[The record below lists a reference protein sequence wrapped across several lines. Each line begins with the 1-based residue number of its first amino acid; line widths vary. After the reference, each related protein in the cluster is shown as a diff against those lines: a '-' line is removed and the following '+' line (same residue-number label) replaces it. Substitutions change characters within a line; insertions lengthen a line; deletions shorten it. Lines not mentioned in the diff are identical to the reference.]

1 MNRFFVA
8 RPVFAWVIALFT
20 VLFGAIALALLPV
33 EQYPDVAPPSLSIT
47 AAFSGADARTL
58 ERTVT
63 SIIEDEMN
71 GIENF
76 LYMSST
82 SRSNGTMQIT
92 VVLKPGTNL
101 DIARTQVQ
109 DRLSRVEP
117 RLPLEVRQVGV
128 RVTKASSGFLMLL
141 ALQATDGTTSAVA
154 MGNFAS
160 NNIVNELRR
169 IDGVGDVQLFGS
181 SYAMRIW
188 LDPRKLT
195 GFGLSA
201 SEVLQAIQEQNSQ
214 TAGGGLGDQPIA
226 PGSEF
231 TAQIV
236 TQSRFSTPEQFRE
249 IIVRANPDGST
260 VRVGDVA
267 RVELGND
274 SYGNRL
280 TVNGKQSAGIA
291 IQLASGANALAVA
304 NAVRKRMTELQSTF
318 PRGVTWT
325 VPFDTTPFITT
336 SVHGVIRTMVE
347 ALLLVTVVV
356 FLFLQDWRATLVPTI
371 VVPIALIGTCAGLYL
386 FGLSINILSL
396 FGMVVAIGILNDDA
410 IVVVENVAR
419 IMREEGLSAPRATV
433 KAIGQI
439 SGAAIA
445 STLVLVAVFI
455 PMAFFPGST
464 GGIYRQFSVTL
475 AVSITLSTLL
485 ALTLGAAMCAAL
497 LRSENAADARPKNA
511 AARWL
516 QRVFDGF
523 NRGLDSGTVR
533 YIRGVDSMLG
543 SPLRW
548 LLVFVAACAITA
560 FFFMR
565 LPTGFLPTED
575 QGHIFVTYT
584 GAPGSTE
591 QRTQHAIDQVEAF
604 LRQQPQVRNIA
615 SVTGFS
621 FFGQGQSAALSFV
634 DLKPW
639 DERTGAANSAS
650 ALVRRAN
657 AAFQQIPEAIIFALD
672 PPPIPSL
679 GNATGF
685 TMKIQDRS
693 GVGGDA
699 LQQAARRMMI
709 EASQSPL
716 LAGVRAEGMPEAPQL
731 YVEIDRVKARALGL
745 QIGQVNQAL
754 ALTFGSNYV
763 NDFVFEG
770 NVLRVL
776 LQADAEHRMRADDVT
791 SLRLRNNQGE
801 MVPFSAFTRVRWISG
816 PQQLERYNG
825 FPSATL
831 SGQAAPGRS
840 SGAAIAEMERI
851 ASHVLTGNL
860 TYEWTGTAFEEK
872 QASGQIGMLLGLSL
886 VVVFLLLAALYESWA
901 IPVAVLL
908 IIPFGV
914 IGAVLLTML
923 RGLSAD
929 VYFNIGLVTI
939 IGLAAK
945 NAILIVEFAI
955 KEQSEGKDALTAAK
969 NGAQQRL
976 RPILMTSVTFVLG
989 MLPLVIATGA
999 GAASRRAVG
1008 TGVMGSMLTA
1018 TLFGIFFTPLF
1029 YVSARRWLSR
1039 KKRSIDLDDDLPPLA
1054 SGSGSGSGSG
1064 ESGGG
1069 RRDA

>member
-20 VLFGAIALALLPV
+20 VLFGGIALALLPV

-63 SIIEDEMN
+63 SIVEDEMN

-109 DRLSRVEP
+109 DRLARVEP

-128 RVTKASSGFLMLL
+128 RVTKASSGFLMLI
-141 ALQATDGTTSAVA
+141 ALQAVDGATSAVA

-188 LDPRKLT
+188 LDPSKLA

-280 TVNGKQSAGIA
+280 TVNGKASAGIA

-304 NAVRKRMTELQSTF
+304 NAVRQRMTELQSTF
-318 PRGVTWT
+318 PRGVSWA

-336 SVHGVIRTMVE
+336 SVHGVIRTMIE

-475 AVSITLSTLL
+475 AVSIMLSTLL

-497 LRSENAADARPKNA
+497 LRSEAQAASAKPKNA
-511 AARWL
+511 ASRL
-516 QRVFDGF
+516 MHRVFDGF
-523 NRGLDSGTVR
+523 NRGLEAGTVR
-533 YIRGVDSMLG
+533 YIGGVDSMLR
-543 SPLRW
+543 SPMRW
-548 LLVFVAACAITA
+548 LLVFVAACAITV

-639 DERTGAANSAS
+639 DERSGEANSAS

-657 AAFQQIPEAIIFALD
+657 AAFMQIPEALIFSLD

-699 LQQAARRMMI
+699 LQQAARRIMI
-709 EASQSPL
+709 EAAQSPI

-754 ALTFGSNYV
+754 ALTFGANYV

-776 LQADAEHRMRADDVT
+776 LQADAEHRTRADDVT
-791 SLRLRNNQGE
+791 SLRLRNDRGE

-825 FPSATL
+825 FPSSTL

-851 ASHVLTGNL
+851 ASHVLSGNL

-872 QASGQIGMLLGLSL
+872 QAAGQIGMLLGLSL
-886 VVVFLLLAALYESWA
+886 IVVFLLLAALYESWA

-955 KEQSEGKDALTAAK
+955 KEESEGKDAWAAAK

-989 MLPLVIATGA
+989 MLPLVLATGA

-1029 YVSARRWLSR
+1029 YVAARRWLSR

-1054 SGSGSGSGSG
+1054 PEAGDAK
-1064 ESGGG
+1064 GGG
-1069 RRDA
+1069 RHDA

>member
-8 RPVFAWVIALFT
+8 RPVFAWVIALFI

-47 AAFSGADARTL
+47 AVYSGADASTL

-63 SIIEDEMN
+63 SIVEDEMN
-71 GIENF
+71 GIDNF
-76 LYMSST
+76 LYMSSV

-92 VVLKPGTNL
+92 VVLKPGTDL
-101 DIARTQVQ
+101 DVARSQVQ

-141 ALQATDGTTSAVA
+141 ALQATDSGTSATA

-188 LDPRKLT
+188 IDPRKLA

-236 TQSRFSTPEQFRE
+236 TQSRFTTPEQFRE

-280 TVNGKQSAGIA
+280 TVNGKASAGIA
-291 IQLASGANALAVA
+291 VQLASGANALAVA
-304 NAVRKRMTELQSTF
+304 NAVRQRMHELQSIF

-336 SVHGVIRTMVE
+336 SVQGVIRTMIE

-356 FLFLQDWRATLVPTI
+356 FLFLQDWRATVIPTI

-419 IMREEGLSAPRATV
+419 IMREEGLGAPRATV

-475 AVSITLSTLL
+475 AVSILLSTVL
-485 ALTLGAAMCAAL
+485 ALTLGAALCAAM
-497 LRSENAADARPKNA
+497 LRSEAAAKERPKNPA
-511 AARWL
+511 SRL
-516 QRVFDGF
+516 LHGVFGGF
-523 NRGLDSGTVR
+523 NRGLDAGTTR
-533 YIRGVDSMLG
+533 YIGGVDSMLR

-560 FFFMR
+560 FFFTR

-575 QGHIFVTYT
+575 QGYIFVTYT
-584 GAPGSTE
+584 GPPGSTD
-591 QRTQHAIDQVEAF
+591 QRTQRAIDQVEAF
-604 LRQQPQVRNIA
+604 LRTQPQVRNVA

-639 DERTGAANSAS
+639 DERSGEENSAS

-657 AAFQQIPEAIIFALD
+657 AAFRQIPEAIIFALD

-679 GNATGF
+679 GTATGF

-693 GVGGDA
+693 GVGGEA

-776 LQADAEHRMRADDVT
+776 LQADAEQRMRAEDV
-791 SLRLRNNQGE
+791 SALRLRNNRGE
-801 MVPFSAFTRVRWISG
+801 MVPFSAFSHVRWISG

-851 ASHVLTGNL
+851 ASHVLTGSMS
-860 TYEWTGTAFEEK
+860 YEWTGTALEEK

-955 KEQSEGKDALTAAK
+955 KEEAEGKDALAAAK

-989 MLPLVIATGA
+989 MLPLVLATGA

-1018 TLFGIFFTPLF
+1018 TMFGIFFTPLF
-1029 YVSARRWLSR
+1029 YVAARRWLSR
-1039 KKRSIDLDDDLPPLA
+1039 KKRSIDLDDDDRPTATP
-1054 SGSGSGSGSG
+1054 G
-1064 ESGGG
+1064 ELGGG
-1069 RRDA
+1069 QRDA

>member
-1 MNRFFVA
+1 MNRFFVV
-8 RPVFAWVIALFT
+8 RPVFAWVIALFI

-47 AAFSGADARTL
+47 AVYSGADASTL
-58 ERTVT
+58 ERSVT
-63 SIIEDEMN
+63 SIVEDEMN

-76 LYMSST
+76 LYMSSV

-128 RVTKASSGFLMLL
+128 RVTKASAGFLMLL
-141 ALQATDGTTSAVA
+141 ALQATDGTTSATA

-188 LDPRKLT
+188 LDPRKLV

-280 TVNGKQSAGIA
+280 SVNGKASAGIA
-291 IQLASGANALAVA
+291 IQLASGANALAAA
-304 NAVRKRMTELQSTF
+304 NAVRKRMTELQPTF

-356 FLFLQDWRATLVPTI
+356 FLFLQDWRATVIPTI

-419 IMREEGLSAPRATV
+419 IMREEALSAPRATV

-475 AVSITLSTLL
+475 AVSILLSTVL
-485 ALTLGAAMCAAL
+485 ALTLGAALCAAM
-497 LRSENAADARPKNA
+497 LRSEAAGNERPKNPA
-511 AARWL
+511 SRL
-516 QRVFDGF
+516 LHRVFGGF
-523 NRGLDSGTVR
+523 NRGLDRGTTR
-533 YIRGVDSMLG
+533 YIGGVDAMLR

-548 LLVFVAACAITA
+548 LLVFAAACVITA
-560 FFFMR
+560 FFFTR

-575 QGHIFVTYT
+575 QGYIFVTYT
-584 GAPGSTE
+584 GPPGSTD
-591 QRTQHAIDQVEAF
+591 QRTQRAIDQVEAF
-604 LRQQPQVRNIA
+604 LRTQPQVRNVA

-621 FFGQGQSAALSFV
+621 FFGQGQSAALSFI

-639 DERTGAANSAS
+639 DERPGEANSAS

-657 AAFQQIPEAIIFALD
+657 AAFRQIPEAIIFALD

-679 GNATGF
+679 GTATGF

-693 GVGGDA
+693 GVGGEA

-754 ALTFGSNYV
+754 ALTFGANYV

-776 LQADAEHRMRADDVT
+776 LQADAEQRMRAEDVS
-791 SLRLRNNQGE
+791 SLRLRNNRGE
-801 MVPFSAFTRVRWISG
+801 MVPFSAFSQVRWISG

-860 TYEWTGTAFEEK
+860 SYEWTGTAFEEK

-955 KEQSEGKDALTAAK
+955 KEESEGKDALAAAK
-969 NGAQQRL
+969 DGAQQRL

-989 MLPLVIATGA
+989 MLPLVLATGA

-1029 YVSARRWLSR
+1029 YVAARRWLSR
-1039 KKRSIDLDDDLPPLA
+1039 KKRSTDLDDGLPTATP
-1054 SGSGSGSGSG
+1054 G
-1064 ESGGG
+1064 ELGGG
-1069 RRDA
+1069 QHDA

>member
-8 RPVFAWVIALFT
+8 RPVFAWVIALFI

-47 AAFSGADARTL
+47 AVYSGADASTL

-63 SIIEDEMN
+63 SIVEDEMN
-71 GIENF
+71 GIDNF
-76 LYMSST
+76 LYMSSV

-92 VVLKPGTNL
+92 VVLKPGTDL
-101 DIARTQVQ
+101 DVARSQVQ

-141 ALQATDGTTSAVA
+141 ALQATDNGTSATA

-188 LDPRKLT
+188 IDPRKLA

-236 TQSRFSTPEQFRE
+236 TQSRFTTPEQFRE

-280 TVNGKQSAGIA
+280 TVNGKASAGIA
-291 IQLASGANALAVA
+291 VQLASGANALAVA
-304 NAVRKRMTELQSTF
+304 NAVRQRMHELQSIF

-336 SVHGVIRTMVE
+336 SVQGVIRTMIE

-356 FLFLQDWRATLVPTI
+356 FLFLQDWRATVIPTI

-386 FGLSINILSL
+386 FGLSINILTL

-419 IMREEGLSAPRATV
+419 IMREEGLGAPRATV

-475 AVSITLSTLL
+475 AVSILLSTVL
-485 ALTLGAAMCAAL
+485 ALTLGAALCAAM
-497 LRSENAADARPKNA
+497 LRSEAAAKERPKNPA
-511 AARWL
+511 SRL
-516 QRVFDGF
+516 LHGVFGGF
-523 NRGLDSGTVR
+523 NRGLDAGTTR
-533 YIRGVDSMLG
+533 YIGGVDSMLR

-560 FFFMR
+560 FFFTR

-575 QGHIFVTYT
+575 QGYIFVTYT
-584 GAPGSTE
+584 GPPGSTD
-591 QRTQHAIDQVEAF
+591 QRTQRAIDQVEAF
-604 LRQQPQVRNIA
+604 LRTQPQVRNVA

-639 DERTGAANSAS
+639 DERSGEENSAS

-657 AAFQQIPEAIIFALD
+657 AAFRQIPEAIIFALD

-679 GNATGF
+679 GTATGF

-693 GVGGDA
+693 GVGGEA

-776 LQADAEHRMRADDVT
+776 LQADAEQRMRAEDV
-791 SLRLRNNQGE
+791 SALRLRNNRGE
-801 MVPFSAFTRVRWISG
+801 MVPFSAFSHVRWISG

-851 ASHVLTGNL
+851 ASHVLTGSL
-860 TYEWTGTAFEEK
+860 SYEWTGTAFEEK

-955 KEQSEGKDALTAAK
+955 KEEAEGKDALAAAK

-989 MLPLVIATGA
+989 MLPLVLATGA

-1018 TLFGIFFTPLF
+1018 TMFGIFFTPLF
-1029 YVSARRWLSR
+1029 YVAARRWLSR
-1039 KKRSIDLDDDLPPLA
+1039 KKRSIDLDDDDLPTATP
-1054 SGSGSGSGSG
+1054 G
-1064 ESGGG
+1064 EMGGG
-1069 RRDA
+1069 QRDA

>member
-1 MNRFFVA
+1 MNRFFVS

-20 VLFGAIALALLPV
+20 VLFGALAVALLPV
-33 EQYPDVAPPSLSIT
+33 EQYPDVAPPSLNIS
-47 AAFSGADARTL
+47 ASFNGADAHTL
-58 ERTVT
+58 DRSVT

-76 LYMSST
+76 LYMSSV
-82 SRSNGTMQIT
+82 SRSNGTASIT

-117 RLPLEVRQVGV
+117 RLPLEVRQLGV
-128 RVTKASSGFLMLL
+128 NVTKASTGFLMLI
-141 ALQATDGTTSAVA
+141 ALQTTDGATNATA

-188 LDPRKLT
+188 LDQRKLA
-195 GFGLSA
+195 GFNLSA
-201 SEVLQAIQEQNSQ
+201 SEVLQAVQEQNSQ
-214 TAGGGLGDQPIA
+214 TAGGGLGDQPNA
-226 PGSEF
+226 EGSEF

-260 VRVGDVA
+260 VRLGDVA
-267 RVELGND
+267 RVELGNENY
-274 SYGNRL
+274 STRL
-280 TVNGKQSAGIA
+280 SVNGKESAGIA

-304 NAVRKRMTELQSTF
+304 NQVRQRMAQLQPTF
-318 PRGVTWT
+318 PRGVVWT
-325 VPFDTTPFITT
+325 VPFDTTPFINT
-336 SVHGVIRTMVE
+336 SVHGVLRTMIE

-356 FLFLQDWRATLVPTI
+356 FLFLQDWRATLIPTL
-371 VVPIALIGTCAGLYL
+371 VVPVALIGTCAGLYL

-433 KAIGQI
+433 KAVGQI
-439 SGAAIA
+439 SGAVIA
-445 STLVLVAVFI
+445 STLVLVAVFV

-475 AVSITLSTLL
+475 AVSILLSTLL
-485 ALTLGAAMCAAL
+485 ALTLGAALCAAL
-497 LRSENAADARPKNA
+497 LRNETAASGKTSRNP

-516 QRVFDGF
+516 HRVFDGF
-523 NRGLDSGTVR
+523 NRGLAAGTDR
-533 YIRGVDSMLG
+533 YIRGVDAMLM

-548 LLVFVAACAITA
+548 LLVFVVACVITG
-560 FFFMR
+560 FLFMR
-565 LPTGFLPTED
+565 LPGGFLPTED
-575 QGHIFVTYT
+575 QGHIFITYT
-584 GAPGSTE
+584 GAPGSTQE
-591 QRTQHAIDQVEAF
+591 RTQQAVSQVEAF

-634 DLKPW
+634 DLTPW
-639 DERTGAANSAS
+639 DERPGEANSAS

-657 AAFQQIPEAIIFALD
+657 GAFRQIPEATIFALD
-672 PPPIPSL
+672 PPAIPSL

-685 TMKIQDRS
+685 SMKIQDRS
-693 GVGGDA
+693 GVGGAA
-699 LQQAARRMMI
+699 LQQAAQRIMI
-709 EASQSPL
+709 EASRSNI
-716 LAGVRAEGMPEAPQL
+716 LAGVRSEGMPEAPQL

-754 ALTFGSNYV
+754 ALAFGANYV

-770 NVLRVL
+770 NVLRVFM
-776 LQADAEHRMRADDVT
+776 QADAAQRMRAEDV
-791 SLRLRNNQGE
+791 SALRLRNNRNE
-801 MVPFSAFTRVRWISG
+801 MVPFSSFTRIRWISG

-825 FPSATL
+825 FPSATV
-831 SGQAAPGRS
+831 SGQAAAGRS

-851 ASHVLTGNL
+851 ASHVLTGNM
-860 TYEWTGTAFEEK
+860 TYEWTGTALEEK
-872 QASGQIGMLLGLSL
+872 QAGGQIGMLLGLSL
-886 VVVFLLLAALYESWA
+886 IVVFLLLAALYESWA
-901 IPVAVLL
+901 IPVSVLL

-914 IGAVLLTML
+914 IGAVALTML

-955 KEQSEGKDALTAAK
+955 KEESEGKDAITAAK

-989 MLPLVIATGA
+989 MMPLVLATGA

-1018 TLFGIFFTPLF
+1018 TLFGVFFTPLF
-1029 YVSARRWLSR
+1029 YVAARRWLSR
-1039 KKRSIDLDDDLPPLA
+1039 KKRRSELDDPAPPA
-1054 SGSGSGSGSG
+1054 ADH
-1064 ESGGG
+1064 EAPGGG
-1069 RRDA
+1069 PRDA

>member
-1 MNRFFVA
+1 VA
-8 RPVFAWVIALFT
+8 N
-20 VLFGAIALALLPV
+20 
-33 EQYPDVAPPSLSIT
+33 Q
-47 AAFSGADARTL
+47 
-58 ERTVT
+58 
-63 SIIEDEMN
+63 
-71 GIENF
+71 
-76 LYMSST
+76 
-82 SRSNGTMQIT
+82 
-92 VVLKPGTNL
+92 
-101 DIARTQVQ
+101 
-109 DRLSRVEP
+109 
-117 RLPLEVRQVGV
+117 VRQ
-128 RVTKASSGFLMLL
+128 RMAQ
-141 ALQATDGTTSAVA
+141 LQ
-154 MGNFAS
+154 
-160 NNIVNELRR
+160 
-169 IDGVGDVQLFGS
+169 
-181 SYAMRIW
+181 
-188 LDPRKLT
+188 P
-195 GFGLSA
+195 
-201 SEVLQAIQEQNSQ
+201 
-214 TAGGGLGDQPIA
+214 
-226 PGSEF
+226 
-231 TAQIV
+231 
-236 TQSRFSTPEQFRE
+236 
-249 IIVRANPDGST
+249 
-260 VRVGDVA
+260 
-267 RVELGND
+267 
-274 SYGNRL
+274 
-280 TVNGKQSAGIA
+280 
-291 IQLASGANALAVA
+291 
-304 NAVRKRMTELQSTF
+304 TF
-318 PRGVTWT
+318 PRGVVWT
-325 VPFDTTPFITT
+325 VPFDTTPFINT
-336 SVHGVIRTMVE
+336 SVHGVLRTMIE

-356 FLFLQDWRATLVPTI
+356 FLFLQDWRATLIPTL
-371 VVPIALIGTCAGLYL
+371 VVPVALIGTCAGLYL

-433 KAIGQI
+433 KAVGQI
-439 SGAAIA
+439 SGAVIA

-475 AVSITLSTLL
+475 AVSILLSTLL
-485 ALTLGAAMCAAL
+485 ALTLGAALCAAL
-497 LRSENAADARPKNA
+497 LRNETAGSGKAPSNP

-516 QRVFDGF
+516 HRVFDGF
-523 NRGLDSGTVR
+523 NRGLAAGTDK
-533 YIRGVDSMLG
+533 YIRGVDAMLM

-548 LLVFVAACAITA
+548 LLVFVVACVITG
-560 FFFMR
+560 FLFMR
-565 LPTGFLPTED
+565 LPGGFLPTED
-575 QGHIFVTYT
+575 QGHIFITYT

-591 QRTQHAIDQVEAF
+591 GRTQQAIHQVEAF

-639 DERTGAANSAS
+639 DERSGEANSAS

-657 AAFQQIPEAIIFALD
+657 AAFRQIPEATIFALD
-672 PPPIPSL
+672 PPAIPSL

-685 TMKIQDRS
+685 SMKIQDRS
-693 GVGGDA
+693 GVGGAA
-699 LQQAARRMMI
+699 LQQAAQRIMI
-709 EASQSPL
+709 EASQSSI
-716 LAGVRAEGMPEAPQL
+716 LAGVRPEGMPEAPQL

-754 ALTFGSNYV
+754 ALSFGANYV

-770 NVLRVL
+770 NVLRVF
-776 LQADAEHRMRADDVT
+776 LQADAAQRMRAEDV
-791 SLRLRNNQGE
+791 SALRLRNNRNE

-825 FPSATL
+825 FPSATV
-831 SGQAAPGRS
+831 SGQAAAGRS

-860 TYEWTGTAFEEK
+860 TYEWTGTALEEK
-872 QASGQIGMLLGLSL
+872 QAGGQIGMLLGLSL
-886 VVVFLLLAALYESWA
+886 IVVFLLLAALYESWA
-901 IPVAVLL
+901 IPVSVLL

-914 IGAVLLTML
+914 IGAVVLTML

-955 KEQSEGKDALTAAK
+955 KEESEGKDAMTAAK

-989 MLPLVIATGA
+989 MMPLVLATGA

-1018 TLFGIFFTPLF
+1018 TLFGVFFTPLF

-1039 KKRSIDLDDDLPPLA
+1039 KKRKSELDDPSTPAPDHEEP
-1054 SGSGSGSGSG
+1054 
-1064 ESGGG
+1064 SGGQH
-1069 RRDA
+1069 DA

>member
-20 VLFGAIALALLPV
+20 VLFGGLAVALLPV
-33 EQYPDVAPPSLSIT
+33 EQYPDVAPPSLNIS
-47 AAFSGADARTL
+47 ASFSGADAQTL
-58 ERTVT
+58 ERSVT

-76 LYMSST
+76 LYMSSI
-82 SRSNGTMQIT
+82 SRSNGTAQIT

-117 RLPLEVRQVGV
+117 RLPLEVRQLGV
-128 RVTKASSGFLMLL
+128 TVTKASTGFLMLL
-141 ALQATDGTTSAVA
+141 ALQTTDGATNAVA

-188 LDPRKLT
+188 LDQRKLA

-201 SEVLQAIQEQNSQ
+201 SEVLSAVQEQNSQ
-214 TAGGGLGDQPIA
+214 TAGGGLGDQPNA
-226 PGSEF
+226 EGSEF

-249 IIVRANPDGST
+249 IIIRANPDGST
-260 VRVGDVA
+260 VRLGDVA
-267 RVELGND
+267 RIELGND

-280 TVNGKQSAGIA
+280 TVNGKEAAGIA

-304 NAVRKRMTELQSTF
+304 NAVRARMTQLQPTF
-318 PRGVTWT
+318 PRGVVWT
-325 VPFDTTPFITT
+325 VPFDTTPFINT
-336 SVHGVIRTMVE
+336 SVQSVIRTMIE

-356 FLFLQDWRATLVPTI
+356 FLFLQDWRATLIPTL
-371 VVPIALIGTCAGLYL
+371 VVPVALIGTCAGLYL

-433 KAIGQI
+433 KAVGQI
-439 SGAAIA
+439 SGAVIA

-475 AVSITLSTLL
+475 AVSIMLSTLL
-485 ALTLGAAMCAAL
+485 ALTLGAALCAAL
-497 LRSENAADARPKNA
+497 LRNETASSPASRNAASRM
-511 AARWL
+511 L
-516 QRVFDGF
+516 HRVFDGF
-523 NRGLDSGTVR
+523 NRGLEAGTER
-533 YIRGVDSMLG
+533 YIRGVDAMLKK
-543 SPLRW
+543 PLRW
-548 LLVFVAACAITA
+548 LLVFVVACVITG
-560 FFFMR
+560 FLFVR
-565 LPTGFLPTED
+565 LPGGFLPTED
-575 QGHIFVTYT
+575 QGHIFITYT

-591 QRTQHAIDQVEAF
+591 ERTRQAVNQVEAF
-604 LRQQPQVRNIA
+604 LRTQPQVRNVA

-634 DLKPW
+634 DLTPW
-639 DERTGAANSAS
+639 GERSGEDNSAS

-657 AAFQQIPEAIIFALD
+657 AAFRQIPEAIIFALD

-679 GNATGF
+679 GTATGF
-685 TMKIQDRS
+685 TMKVQDRS
-693 GVGGDA
+693 GVGGEA
-699 LQQAARRMMI
+699 LQQAAQRIMI
-709 EASQSPL
+709 AASQSSV
-716 LAGVRAEGMPEAPQL
+716 LAGVRPEGMPEAPQL

-745 QIGQVNQAL
+745 QIRQVNQAL
-754 ALTFGSNYV
+754 ALSFGSNYV

-770 NVLRVL
+770 NVLRVF
-776 LQADAEHRMRADDVT
+776 LQADATQRMRAEDV
-791 SLRLRNNQGE
+791 SALRLPNNRGE
-801 MVPFSAFTRVRWISG
+801 MVPFSAFARIRWISG

-831 SGQAAPGRS
+831 SGQAAAGRS

-860 TYEWTGTAFEEK
+860 TYEWTGTALEEK
-872 QASGQIGMLLGLSL
+872 QAGGQIGMLLGLSL

-914 IGAVLLTML
+914 IGAVLLTMM

-955 KEQSEGKDALTAAK
+955 KAESEGSDPITAAK

-989 MLPLVIATGA
+989 MMPLVLATGA

-1018 TLFGIFFTPLF
+1018 TLFGVFFTPLF
-1029 YVSARRWLSR
+1029 YVAARRWLSR
-1039 KKRSIDLDDDLPPLA
+1039 KKRNSGLDDDLSTPEREP
-1054 SGSGSGSGSG
+1054 
-1064 ESGGG
+1064 EQPRGGPS
-1069 RRDA
+1069 DA

>member
-8 RPVFAWVIALFT
+8 RPVFAWVIALFI
-20 VLFGAIALALLPV
+20 VLFGTIALTLLPV

-47 AAFSGADARTL
+47 AAFSGADASTL

-63 SIIEDEMN
+63 SIVEDEMN

-76 LYMSST
+76 LYMSSV

-92 VVLKPGTNL
+92 VVLKPGTDL

-188 LDPRKLT
+188 LDPRKLA

-236 TQSRFSTPEQFRE
+236 TQSRFTTPEQFRE
-249 IIVRANPDGST
+249 IIVHANPDGST

-280 TVNGKQSAGIA
+280 TVNGKASAGIA

-304 NAVRKRMTELQSTF
+304 NAVRQRMAELQPIF
-318 PRGVTWT
+318 PRGVAWT

-336 SVHGVIRTMVE
+336 SVQGVIRTMVE

-356 FLFLQDWRATLVPTI
+356 FLFLQDWRATVIPTI

-419 IMREEGLSAPRATV
+419 IMREEGLGAPRATV

-475 AVSITLSTLL
+475 AVSILLSTLL
-485 ALTLGAAMCAAL
+485 ALTLGAALCAAL
-497 LRSENAADARPKNA
+497 LRSEAAARERPKNPA
-511 AARWL
+511 SRML
-516 QRVFDGF
+516 HRVFDGF
-523 NRGLDSGTVR
+523 NRGLDAGTTR
-533 YIRGVDSMLG
+533 YIGGVDAMLR

-548 LLVFVAACAITA
+548 LLVFVAACAITV
-560 FFFMR
+560 FFFTR

-575 QGHIFVTYT
+575 QGHIFITYT
-584 GAPGSTE
+584 GPPGSTD
-591 QRTQHAIDQVEAF
+591 QRTQRAIDQVEAF
-604 LRQQPQVRNIA
+604 LRTQPQVRNVA

-634 DLKPW
+634 DLEPW
-639 DERTGAANSAS
+639 DERSGEANSAS

-657 AAFQQIPEAIIFALD
+657 AAFRQIPEAIIFALD
-672 PPPIPSL
+672 PPAIPSL

-693 GVGGDA
+693 GIGGEP
-699 LQQAARRMMI
+699 LQEAARRMMI

-754 ALTFGSNYV
+754 ALTFGANYV

-776 LQADAEHRMRADDVT
+776 LQADAEQRMRAEDVT
-791 SLRLRNNQGE
+791 SLRLRNNRGE

-860 TYEWTGTAFEEK
+860 SYEWTGTALEEK

-955 KEQSEGKDALTAAK
+955 KEESEGRDALAAAK
-969 NGAQQRL
+969 SGAQQRL

-989 MLPLVIATGA
+989 MLPLVLATGA

-1029 YVSARRWLSR
+1029 YVAARRWLSR
-1039 KKRSIDLDDDLPPLA
+1039 NKRSIDLDDDDLPTAMPRD
-1054 SGSGSGSGSG
+1054 
-1064 ESGGG
+1064 SGGG
-1069 RRDA
+1069 QRDA

>member
-8 RPVFAWVIALFT
+8 RPVFAWVIALFI
-20 VLFGAIALALLPV
+20 VLFGAIALSLLPV
-33 EQYPDVAPPSLSIT
+33 EQYPDVAPPSLSIS
-47 AAFSGADARTL
+47 AVFSGADASTL

-63 SIIEDEMN
+63 SIVEDEMN

-76 LYMSST
+76 LYMSSV
-82 SRSNGTMQIT
+82 SRANGTMQIT

-117 RLPLEVRQVGV
+117 RLPLEVRQIGLS
-128 RVTKASSGFLMLL
+128 VTKASSGFLMLV
-141 ALQATDGTTSAVA
+141 ALQATDATTSAVA

-160 NNIVNELRR
+160 NNIINELRR

-188 LDPRKLT
+188 LDPRKLA

-226 PGSEF
+226 PGAEF
-231 TAQIV
+231 NAQIV

-249 IIVRANPDGST
+249 IIVHANPDGST

-280 TVNGKQSAGIA
+280 TVNGKVSAGIA

-304 NAVRKRMTELQSTF
+304 RAVRQRMNELQPIF

-336 SVHGVIRTMVE
+336 SVNGVLRTMVE

-356 FLFLQDWRATLVPTI
+356 FLFLQDWRATVIPTI

-419 IMREEGLSAPRATV
+419 VMREDGLSAPRATV
-433 KAIGQI
+433 KAVGQI

-497 LRSENAADARPKNA
+497 LRSEAAAGERPKNA
-511 AARWL
+511 ASRL
-516 QRVFDGF
+516 LHRVFDGF
-523 NRGLDSGTVR
+523 NRGLDAGTTR
-533 YIRGVDSMLG
+533 YVGGVDAMLR

-560 FFFMR
+560 FFFLR

-575 QGHIFVTYT
+575 QGHIFITYT
-584 GAPGSTE
+584 SAPGSTE

-639 DERTGAANSAS
+639 DERPGEANSAS

-657 AAFQQIPEAIIFALD
+657 GAFQQIPEAFIFALD
-672 PPPIPSL
+672 PPAIPSL

-693 GVGGDA
+693 GVGGEA

-709 EASQSPL
+709 EASQSPV

-754 ALTFGSNYV
+754 ALTFGANYV

-776 LQADAEHRMRADDVT
+776 LQADAEQRMRAEDVT
-791 SLRLRNNQGE
+791 SLRLRNNRGE
-801 MVPFSAFTRVRWISG
+801 MVPFSTFTRVRWISG

-860 TYEWTGTAFEEK
+860 SYEWTGTALEEK
-872 QASGQIGMLLGLSL
+872 QAAGQIGLLLGLSL

-914 IGAVLLTML
+914 IGAVVLTML

-955 KEQSEGKDALTAAK
+955 KEESEGKDALAAARS
-969 NGAQQRL
+969 GAQQRL

-989 MLPLVIATGA
+989 MMPLVLATGA

-1029 YVSARRWLSR
+1029 YVAARRWLSR
-1039 KKRSIDLDDDLPPLA
+1039 RKRSVDLDDDDSTAAP
-1054 SGSGSGSGSG
+1054 G
-1064 ESGGG
+1064 ELGGG
-1069 RRDA
+1069 QRDA

>member
-1 MNRFFVA
+1 MNRFFVY
-8 RPVFAWVIALFT
+8 RPVFAWVIALFVT
-20 VLFGAIALALLPV
+20 LFGLIAIMLLPV
-33 EQYPDVAPPSLSIT
+33 EQYPDVAPPSLTVQASYN
-47 AAFSGADARTL
+47 GADAQTL
-58 ERTVT
+58 DRSVT
-63 SIIEDEMN
+63 SIIENEMN

-82 SRSNGTMQIT
+82 SRSNGTVQIT
-92 VVLKPGTNL
+92 VTLQPGTDL
-101 DIARTQVQ
+101 DIARSQVQ
-109 DRLSRVEP
+109 DRLGRVEP
-117 RLPLEVRQVGV
+117 RLPQEVRQLGIT
-128 RVTKASSGFLMLL
+128 VTKSSSGFLMLI
-141 ALQATDGTTSAVA
+141 ALQSTDGASNAVE

-169 IDGVGDVQLFGS
+169 IGGVGDVQLFGS

-188 LDPRKLT
+188 LDQNKLA
-195 GFGLSA
+195 GLGLSG
-201 SEVLQAIQEQNSQ
+201 SEVMTAVREQNSQ

-231 TAQIV
+231 NAQIV
-236 TQSRFSTPEQFRE
+236 TQSRFTTPEQFRQ

-274 SYGNRL
+274 SYGFRL
-280 TVNGKQSAGIA
+280 AVNGKESAGMA

-304 NAVRKRMTELQSTF
+304 TQVRRRMTELQPIF
-318 PRGVTWT
+318 PRGVVWA

-336 SVHGVIRTMVE
+336 SVHGVVRTMIE

-356 FLFLQDWRATLVPTI
+356 FLFLQSWQATLIPTL
-371 VVPIALIGTCAGLYL
+371 VVPIALIGTCCGLYL

-410 IVVVENVAR
+410 IVVVENVSR
-419 IMREEGLSAPRATV
+419 VMREEGLNARQATV

-439 SGAAIA
+439 SGAVIG
-445 STLVLVAVFI
+445 STLVLIAVFI

-475 AVSITLSTLL
+475 TVSIFLSTVL
-485 ALTLGAAMCAAL
+485 ALTLGAALCAAL
-497 LRSENAADARPKNA
+497 LKGDAEPPPDTEPAAKSAVARM
-511 AARWL
+511 L
-516 QRVFDGF
+516 ERVFSAF
-523 NRGLDSGTVR
+523 NRGLDTATVKYAR
-533 YIRGVDSMLG
+533 AVDAMLRA
-543 SPLRW
+543 PVRW
-548 LLVFVAACAITA
+548 LLVFVVACVVTVIL
-560 FFFMR
+560 FMR
-565 LPTGFLPTED
+565 LPGGFLPTED
-575 QGHIFVTYT
+575 QGHIFVSYT
-584 GAPGSTE
+584 GAPGSTVA
-591 QRTQHAIDQVEAF
+591 RTQQAVDQVESF
-604 LRQQPQVRNIA
+604 LRRQPQVRNIA
-615 SVTGFS
+615 TVMGFS

-639 DERTGAANSAS
+639 GERPGTENSAS
-650 ALVRRAN
+650 ALVQRSN
-657 AAFQQIPEAIIFALD
+657 AAFRQIPESMIFALD
-672 PPPIPSL
+672 PPAIPSL

-685 TMKIQDRS
+685 TMKIQDR
-693 GVGGDA
+693 GGAGGGA
-699 LQQAARRMMI
+699 LQQAGLRIMM
-709 EASQSPL
+709 EAAQSPVL
-716 LAGVRAEGMPEAPQL
+716 MGVRAEGLPAAPQL

-754 ALTFGSNYV
+754 SLAFGSNYV
-763 NDFVFEG
+763 NDFLYEG
-770 NVLRVL
+770 NVLRVF
-776 LQADAEHRMRADDVT
+776 LQADAAQRMRPEDV
-791 SLRLRNNQGE
+791 SALRLRNDHND

-825 FPSATL
+825 FPSATI
-831 SGQAAPGRS
+831 SGQAAAGQS

-851 ASHVLTGNL
+851 AGHVLTGNL
-860 TYEWTGTAFEEK
+860 SYEWTGTAFEEK

-886 VVVFLLLAALYESWA
+886 IVVFLLLAALYESWA
-901 IPVAVLL
+901 IPVSVLL

-914 IGAVLLTML
+914 IGAVVLTMA
-923 RGLSAD
+923 RGMSAD

-955 KEQSEGKDALTAAK
+955 KEEAEGKDTITAVK

-976 RPILMTSVTFVLG
+976 RPILMTSITFVLG
-989 MLPLVIATGA
+989 MMPLVLATGA

-1018 TLFGIFFTPLF
+1018 TFFGIFFTPLF
-1029 YVSARRWLSR
+1029 YVVARRWLSR
-1039 KKRSIDLDDDLPPLA
+1039 KKSYSEEDDLAALPAQRP
-1054 SGSGSGSGSG
+1054 GQRGDPG
-1064 ESGGG
+1064 
-1069 RRDA
+1069 DA

>member
-8 RPVFAWVIALFT
+8 RPVFAWVIALFI

-47 AAFSGADARTL
+47 AAFSGADASTL

-63 SIIEDEMN
+63 SIVEDEMN

-76 LYMSST
+76 LYMSSV

-92 VVLKPGTNL
+92 VVLKPGTHL

-141 ALQATDGTTSAVA
+141 ALQATDGTTSATA

-188 LDPRKLT
+188 LDPRKLA
-195 GFGLSA
+195 GFGLAA

-231 TAQIV
+231 SAQIV

-280 TVNGKQSAGIA
+280 TVNGKASAGIA

-304 NAVRKRMTELQSTF
+304 HAVRQRMSELQPIF

-356 FLFLQDWRATLVPTI
+356 FLFLQDWRATVIPTI
-371 VVPIALIGTCAGLYL
+371 VVPIALIGTCVGLYL

-419 IMREEGLSAPRATV
+419 IMREEGLGAPRATV

-475 AVSITLSTLL
+475 AVSILLSTLL
-485 ALTLGAAMCAAL
+485 ALTLGAALCAAL
-497 LRSENAADARPKNA
+497 LRSEKAADERPGNAASR
-511 AARWL
+511 L
-516 QRVFDGF
+516 MHRVFDGF
-523 NRGLDSGTVR
+523 NRGLDAGTTR
-533 YIRGVDSMLG
+533 YIGGVDAMLR

-548 LLVFVAACAITA
+548 MLVFVAACAITV

-575 QGHIFVTYT
+575 QGHIFITYT
-584 GAPGSTE
+584 GPPGSTE

-604 LRQQPQVRNIA
+604 LRTQPQVRNVA

-621 FFGQGQSAALSFV
+621 FFGQGQAAALSFV
-634 DLKPW
+634 DLTPW
-639 DERTGAANSAS
+639 DERPGEANSAS

-657 AAFQQIPEAIIFALD
+657 AAFRQIPEAIIFALD

-679 GNATGF
+679 GTATGF

-693 GVGGDA
+693 GVGGEA

-754 ALTFGSNYV
+754 ALTFGANYV

-776 LQADAEHRMRADDVT
+776 LQADAEQRTRAEDVT
-791 SLRLRNNQGE
+791 SLRLRNNRGE
-801 MVPFSAFTRVRWISG
+801 MVPFSTFTRVRWISG

-851 ASHVLTGNL
+851 ASHVLSGNL

-955 KEQSEGKDALTAAK
+955 KEEAEGKDALAAAK

-989 MLPLVIATGA
+989 MLPLVLATGA

-1008 TGVMGSMLTA
+1008 TGVLGSMLTA
-1018 TLFGIFFTPLF
+1018 TLFGVFFTPLF
-1029 YVSARRWLSR
+1029 YVAARRWLSR
-1039 KKRSIDLDDDLPPLA
+1039 KKRGIDLDDDLPAGA
-1054 SGSGSGSGSG
+1054 SGELRGG
-1064 ESGGG
+1064 E
-1069 RRDA
+1069 RDV

>member
-8 RPVFAWVIALFT
+8 RPVFAWVIALFI
-20 VLFGAIALALLPV
+20 VLFGSIALALLPV
-33 EQYPDVAPPSLSIT
+33 EQYPDVAPPSLTIS
-47 AAFSGADARTL
+47 AVYSGADASTL

-63 SIIEDEMN
+63 SIVEDELN

-76 LYMSST
+76 LYMSSV

-92 VVLKPGTNL
+92 VVLKPGTDL

-117 RLPLEVRQVGV
+117 RLPLEVRQIGLS
-128 RVTKASSGFLMLL
+128 VTKASSGFLMLL
-141 ALQATDGTTSAVA
+141 ALQATDGTTDAVA

-188 LDPRKLT
+188 LDPRKLA

-214 TAGGGLGDQPIA
+214 TAGGSLGDQPIA

-236 TQSRFSTPEQFRE
+236 TQSRFTTPEQFRE
-249 IIVRANPDGST
+249 IIVHANPDGST

-280 TVNGKQSAGIA
+280 TVNGKASAGIA

-304 NAVRKRMTELQSTF
+304 NAVRQRMAELQPIF
-318 PRGVTWT
+318 PRGVAWT

-356 FLFLQDWRATLVPTI
+356 FLFLQDWRATVIPTI

-419 IMREEGLSAPRATV
+419 IMREEGLGAPRATV

-475 AVSITLSTLL
+475 AVSILLSTML
-485 ALTLGAAMCAAL
+485 ALTLGAALCAAL
-497 LRSENAADARPKNA
+497 LRSEAAAKERPKNA
-511 AARWL
+511 ASRL
-516 QRVFDGF
+516 LHRVFDGF
-523 NRGLDSGTVR
+523 NRGLDAGTTR
-533 YIRGVDSMLG
+533 YIVGVDAMLR

-548 LLVFVAACAITA
+548 LLVFVAACAITV
-560 FFFMR
+560 FFFTR

-575 QGHIFVTYT
+575 QGHIFITYT
-584 GAPGSTE
+584 GPPGSTD
-591 QRTQHAIDQVEAF
+591 QRTQRAIDQVEAF
-604 LRQQPQVRNIA
+604 LRTQPQVRNVA

-639 DERTGAANSAS
+639 DERSGEANSAS

-657 AAFQQIPEAIIFALD
+657 AAFRQIPEAIIFALD

-693 GVGGDA
+693 GIGGEA

-731 YVEIDRVKARALGL
+731 YVDIDRVKARALGL

-776 LQADAEHRMRADDVT
+776 LQADAEQRMRAEDVT
-791 SLRLRNNQGE
+791 SLRLRNNRGE

-860 TYEWTGTAFEEK
+860 TYEWTGTALEEK

-955 KEQSEGKDALTAAK
+955 KEESEGRDALAAAK
-969 NGAQQRL
+969 SGAQQRL

-989 MLPLVIATGA
+989 MLPLVLATGA

-1018 TLFGIFFTPLF
+1018 TMFGVFFTPLF
-1029 YVSARRWLSR
+1029 YVAARRWLSR
-1039 KKRSIDLDDDLPPLA
+1039 KKRSTDLDDDDLPTSMPRD
-1054 SGSGSGSGSG
+1054 
-1064 ESGGG
+1064 SGGG
-1069 RRDA
+1069 QRDA

>member
-1 MNRFFVA
+1 MNRFFVY
-8 RPVFAWVIALFT
+8 RPVFAWVIALFM
-20 VLFGAIALALLPV
+20 VLFGIVALLLLPV
-33 EQYPDVAPPSLSIT
+33 EQYPDVAPPALTVQAS
-47 AAFSGADARTL
+47 FSGADAQTL
-58 ERTVT
+58 DRTVT

-82 SRSNGTMQIT
+82 SRANGTAQIT
-92 VVLKPGTNL
+92 VTLKPGTNL

-117 RLPLEVRQVGV
+117 RLPQEVRQLGIS
-128 RVTKASSGFLMLL
+128 VTKASSGFLMLI
-141 ALQATDGTTSAVA
+141 ALQSTDGATDAVE

-188 LDPRKLT
+188 LDQNKLA

-201 SEVLQAIQEQNSQ
+201 SEVLTAVQEQNSQ

-226 PGSEF
+226 AGSEF
-231 TAQIV
+231 NAQIV
-236 TQSRFSTPEQFRE
+236 TQSRFSTPEQFRQ

-260 VRVGDVA
+260 VRLGDVA

-274 SYGNRL
+274 SYGFRL
-280 TVNGKQSAGIA
+280 KVNGKDSAGIA

-304 NAVRKRMTELQSTF
+304 ANVRNRLAELQSTF
-318 PRGVTWT
+318 PRGVVWT

-336 SVHGVIRTMVE
+336 SVNGVLRTMIE

-356 FLFLQDWRATLVPTI
+356 FLFLQDWRATLIPTLI
-371 VVPIALIGTCAGLYL
+371 VPIALVGTCFGLYL

-419 IMREEGLSAPRATV
+419 VMREEGLNARQATV

-439 SGAAIA
+439 SGAVIA
-445 STLVLVAVFI
+445 STLVLIAVFI

-475 AVSITLSTLL
+475 TVSIFLSTLL
-485 ALTLGAAMCAAL
+485 ALTLGAALCATL
-497 LRSENAADARPKNA
+497 LKGDPARAPDTEPTA
-511 AARWL
+511 PRGLARVL
-516 QRVFDGF
+516 HRLFGGF
-523 NRGLDSGTVR
+523 NRGLETATAK
-533 YIRGVDSMLG
+533 YIHSVDVMLRA
-543 SPLRW
+543 PVRW
-548 LLVFVAACAITA
+548 LLVFVVACVATVYL
-560 FFFMR
+560 FTR
-565 LPTGFLPTED
+565 LPGGFLPTED
-575 QGHIFVTYT
+575 QGHIFVSYT
-584 GAPGSTE
+584 GAPGSTVG
-591 QRTQHAIDQVEAF
+591 RTQQAVDQVEAF

-634 DLKPW
+634 DLQPW
-639 DERTGAANSAS
+639 GERPGRENSAS
-650 ALVRRAN
+650 ALVQRAN
-657 AAFQQIPEAIIFALD
+657 AAFRQIPEALIFALD

-693 GVGGDA
+693 GAGGPA
-699 LQQAARRMMI
+699 LQQAALRMMM
-709 EASQSPL
+709 EAAQSHI
-716 LAGVRAEGMPEAPQL
+716 LAGVRSEGLPAAPQL

-745 QIGQVNQAL
+745 QIGQVNRAL
-754 ALTFGSNYV
+754 SLAFGSNYV
-763 NDFVFEG
+763 NDFVYEG
-770 NVLRVL
+770 NVLRVF
-776 LQADAEHRMRADDVT
+776 LQADAAQRMRPEDV
-791 SLRLRNNQGE
+791 SAMRLRNDQNQ

-825 FPSATL
+825 FPSATI
-831 SGQAAPGRS
+831 SGQAAAGQS
-840 SGAAIAEMERI
+840 SGSAIAEMERI
-851 ASHVLTGNL
+851 ADRVLTGNL
-860 TYEWTGTAFEEK
+860 SYEWTGTAFEEK
-872 QASGQIGMLLGLSL
+872 QAGGQIGMLLGLSL
-886 VVVFLLLAALYESWA
+886 IVVFLLLAALYESWA
-901 IPVAVLL
+901 IPAAVLL
-908 IIPFGV
+908 VLPFGV
-914 IGAVLLTML
+914 LGAVLLTMA

-955 KEQSEGKDALTAAK
+955 KEEAEGRDPASAAK

-976 RPILMTSVTFVLG
+976 RPILMTSLTFVLG
-989 MLPLVIATGA
+989 MMPLVLAAGA

-1008 TGVMGSMLTA
+1008 TGVMGSMITA
-1018 TLFGIFFTPLF
+1018 TFFGIFFTPLF
-1029 YVSARRWLSR
+1029 YLAARKWLSR
-1039 KKRSIDLDDDLPPLA
+1039 KRRYSEEEDVATLQA
-1054 SGSGSGSGSG
+1054 
-1064 ESGGG
+1064 E
-1069 RRDA
+1069 RRDRRGDPGDA

>member
-1 MNRFFVA
+1 MNRFFVY
-8 RPVFAWVIALFT
+8 RPVFAWVIALF
-20 VLFGAIALALLPV
+20 VALFGFIAIMLLPV
-33 EQYPDVAPPSLSIT
+33 EQYPDVAPPSLTVS
-47 AAFSGADARTL
+47 ASYNGADAQTL
-58 ERTVT
+58 DRSVT
-63 SIIEDEMN
+63 SIIENEMN

-76 LYMSST
+76 LYMSSI
-82 SRSNGTMQIT
+82 SRSNGTVQIT
-92 VVLKPGTNL
+92 VTLQPGTDL
-101 DIARTQVQ
+101 DTARSQVQ

-117 RLPLEVRQVGV
+117 RLPQEVRQLGIT
-128 RVTKASSGFLMLL
+128 VTKSSSGFLMLI
-141 ALQATDGTTSAVA
+141 ALQSTDGTTDAVE

-160 NNIVNELRR
+160 NNIINELRR
-169 IDGVGDVQLFGS
+169 IGGVGDVQLFGS

-188 LDPRKLT
+188 LDPNKLA
-195 GFGLSA
+195 GLGLSA
-201 SEVLQAIQEQNSQ
+201 SEVLTAVREQNSQ

-231 TAQIV
+231 NAQIV
-236 TQSRFSTPEQFRE
+236 TQSRFTTPEQFRQ

-274 SYGNRL
+274 SYGFRL
-280 TVNGKQSAGIA
+280 TVNGKESAGLA

-304 NAVRKRMTELQSTF
+304 TQVRRRMTELQPIF
-318 PRGVTWT
+318 PRGVVWA

-336 SVHGVIRTMVE
+336 SVHGVLRTMVE

-356 FLFLQDWRATLVPTI
+356 FLFLQTWQATLIPTL
-371 VVPIALIGTCAGLYL
+371 VVPIALIGTCCGLYL

-410 IVVVENVAR
+410 IVVVENVSR
-419 IMREEGLSAPRATV
+419 VMREEGLNARQATV
-433 KAIGQI
+433 KAVGQI
-439 SGAAIA
+439 SGAVIG
-445 STLVLVAVFI
+445 STLVLVAVFV

-475 AVSITLSTLL
+475 TVSIFLSTVL
-485 ALTLGAAMCAAL
+485 ALTLGAALCAAL
-497 LRSENAADARPKNA
+497 LKEDAQGVPDTAPAPKSA
-511 AARWL
+511 PARML
-516 QRVFDGF
+516 GRIFGAF
-523 NRGLDSGTVR
+523 NRGLDAATVR
-533 YIRGVDSMLG
+533 YAHAVDAMLRA
-543 SPLRW
+543 PVRW
-548 LLVFVAACAITA
+548 LLVFAVACVATVYL
-560 FFFMR
+560 FMR
-565 LPTGFLPTED
+565 LPGGFLPTED
-575 QGHIFVTYT
+575 QGHIFVSYT
-584 GAPGSTE
+584 GAPGSTVG
-591 QRTQHAIDQVEAF
+591 RTQQAVDQVEAF

-615 SVTGFS
+615 TVTGFS

-639 DERTGAANSAS
+639 GERPGTENSAS
-650 ALVRRAN
+650 ALVQRSN
-657 AAFQQIPEAIIFALD
+657 AAFRQIPEAMIFALD
-672 PPPIPSL
+672 PPAIPSL

-685 TMKIQDRS
+685 TMKIQDR
-693 GVGGDA
+693 GGAGAAA
-699 LQQAARRMMI
+699 LQQAGLRIMM
-709 EASQSPL
+709 EAAQSPVL
-716 LAGVRAEGMPEAPQL
+716 MGVRAEGLPAAPQL

-754 ALTFGSNYV
+754 SLAFGSNYV
-763 NDFVFEG
+763 NDFLYEG
-770 NVLRVL
+770 NVLRVF
-776 LQADAEHRMRADDVT
+776 LQADAAQRMRPEDVT
-791 SLRLRNNQGE
+791 ALRLRNDRNE

-825 FPSATL
+825 FPSATI
-831 SGQAAPGRS
+831 SGQAAAGQS

-851 ASHVLTGNL
+851 ANRVLTGNL
-860 TYEWTGTAFEEK
+860 SYEWTGTAYEEK

-886 VVVFLLLAALYESWA
+886 IVVFLLLAALYESWA
-901 IPVAVLL
+901 IPTAVLL

-914 IGAVLLTML
+914 VGAVLLTMA

-955 KEQSEGKDALTAAK
+955 KEEAEGKDPITAVK

-976 RPILMTSVTFVLG
+976 RPILMTSITFVLG
-989 MLPLVIATGA
+989 MMPLVLATGA

-1018 TLFGIFFTPLF
+1018 TFFGIFFTPLF
-1029 YVSARRWLSR
+1029 YVAARQWLSR
-1039 KKRSIDLDDDLPPLA
+1039 TKRYSEEDDLAALRAERAGQRGDP
-1054 SGSGSGSGSG
+1054 G
-1064 ESGGG
+1064 
-1069 RRDA
+1069 DA

>member
-8 RPVFAWVIALFT
+8 RPVFAWVIALFI

-33 EQYPDVAPPSLSIT
+33 EQYPDVAPPSLTIS
-47 AAFSGADARTL
+47 AVFSGADASTL

-63 SIIEDEMN
+63 SIVEDEMN

-76 LYMSST
+76 LYMSSV

-117 RLPLEVRQVGV
+117 RLPLEVRQIGLS
-128 RVTKASSGFLMLL
+128 VTKASSGFLMLL
-141 ALQATDGTTSAVA
+141 ALQATDGTTDAVA

-188 LDPRKLT
+188 LDPRKLA

-214 TAGGGLGDQPIA
+214 TAGGSLGDQPIA

-236 TQSRFSTPEQFRE
+236 TQSRFTTPEQFRE
-249 IIVRANPDGST
+249 IIVHANPDGST

-280 TVNGKQSAGIA
+280 TVNGKASAGIA

-304 NAVRKRMTELQSTF
+304 NAVRQRMAELQPIF
-318 PRGVTWT
+318 PRGVAWT

-336 SVHGVIRTMVE
+336 SVQGVIRTMVE

-356 FLFLQDWRATLVPTI
+356 FLFLQDWRATVIPTI

-419 IMREEGLSAPRATV
+419 IMREEGLGAPRATV

-475 AVSITLSTLL
+475 AVSILLSTML
-485 ALTLGAAMCAAL
+485 ALTLGAALCAAM
-497 LRSENAADARPKNA
+497 LRSEAAARERPKNPA
-511 AARWL
+511 SRML
-516 QRVFDGF
+516 HRVFDGF
-523 NRGLDSGTVR
+523 NRGLDAGTTR
-533 YIRGVDSMLG
+533 YIGGVDAMLR

-548 LLVFVAACAITA
+548 LLVFVAACAITV
-560 FFFMR
+560 FFFTR

-575 QGHIFVTYT
+575 QGHIFITYT
-584 GAPGSTE
+584 GPPGSTD
-591 QRTQHAIDQVEAF
+591 QRTQRAIDQVEAF
-604 LRQQPQVRNIA
+604 LRTQPQVRNVA

-639 DERTGAANSAS
+639 DERSGEANSAS

-657 AAFQQIPEAIIFALD
+657 AAFRQIPEAIIFALD

-693 GVGGDA
+693 GVGGEA

-754 ALTFGSNYV
+754 ALTFGANYV

-776 LQADAEHRMRADDVT
+776 LQADAEQRMRAEDVT
-791 SLRLRNNQGE
+791 SLRLRNNRGE

-816 PQQLERYNG
+816 PQQIERYNG

-860 TYEWTGTAFEEK
+860 SYEWTGTALEEK

-955 KEQSEGKDALTAAK
+955 KEESEGRDALAAAK
-969 NGAQQRL
+969 SGAQQRL

-989 MLPLVIATGA
+989 MLPLVLATGA

-1029 YVSARRWLSR
+1029 YVAARRWLSR
-1039 KKRSIDLDDDLPPLA
+1039 KKRSIDLDDDDLPTAMPPD
-1054 SGSGSGSGSG
+1054 
-1064 ESGGG
+1064 SGGG
-1069 RRDA
+1069 QRDA

>member
-1 MNRFFVA
+1 MNRFFVY
-8 RPVFAWVIALFT
+8 RPVFAWVIALFM
-20 VLFGAIALALLPV
+20 VLFGIVALLLLPV
-33 EQYPDVAPPSLSIT
+33 EQYPDVAPPALTVQAS
-47 AAFSGADARTL
+47 FSGADAQTL
-58 ERTVT
+58 DRTVT

-82 SRSNGTMQIT
+82 SRANGTAQIT
-92 VVLKPGTNL
+92 VTLKPGTNL

-117 RLPLEVRQVGV
+117 RLPQEVRQLGIS
-128 RVTKASSGFLMLL
+128 VTKASSGFLMLI
-141 ALQATDGTTSAVA
+141 ALQSNDGATDAVE

-188 LDPRKLT
+188 LDQNKLA

-201 SEVLQAIQEQNSQ
+201 SEVLTAVQEQNSQ

-226 PGSEF
+226 AGSEF
-231 TAQIV
+231 NAQIV
-236 TQSRFSTPEQFRE
+236 TQSRFSTPEQFRQ

-260 VRVGDVA
+260 VRLGDVA

-274 SYGNRL
+274 SYGFRL
-280 TVNGKQSAGIA
+280 TVNGKESAGIA

-304 NAVRKRMTELQSTF
+304 TNVRQRLAELQSTF
-318 PRGVTWT
+318 PRGVVWT

-336 SVHGVIRTMVE
+336 SVNGVLRTMIE

-356 FLFLQDWRATLVPTI
+356 FLFLQDWRATLIPTLI
-371 VVPIALIGTCAGLYL
+371 VPIALVGTCFGLYL

-419 IMREEGLSAPRATV
+419 VMREDGINARQATV

-439 SGAAIA
+439 SGAVIA

-475 AVSITLSTLL
+475 TVSIFLSTVL
-485 ALTLGAAMCAAL
+485 ALTLGAALCATL
-497 LRSENAADARPKNA
+497 LKGDPGRAPDTEPTVPRGPAGVLHR
-511 AARWL
+511 L
-516 QRVFDGF
+516 FGGF
-523 NRGLDSGTVR
+523 NRGLETATAK
-533 YIRGVDSMLG
+533 YIHSVDVMLRA
-543 SPLRW
+543 PVRW
-548 LLVFVAACAITA
+548 LLVFGVACVATVYL
-560 FFFMR
+560 FMR
-565 LPTGFLPTED
+565 LPGGFLPTED
-575 QGHIFVTYT
+575 QGHIFVSYT
-584 GAPGSTE
+584 GAPGSTVG
-591 QRTQHAIDQVEAF
+591 RTQQAVDQVEAF

-634 DLKPW
+634 DLQPW
-639 DERTGAANSAS
+639 GERPGSENSAS
-650 ALVRRAN
+650 ALVQRAN
-657 AAFQQIPEAIIFALD
+657 AAFRQIPEALIFALD

-693 GVGGDA
+693 GAGGPA
-699 LQQAARRMMI
+699 LQQAALRMMM
-709 EASQSPL
+709 EAAQSNIVT
-716 LAGVRAEGMPEAPQL
+716 GVRSEGLPAAPQL

-745 QIGQVNQAL
+745 QIGQVNRAL
-754 ALTFGSNYV
+754 SLAFGSNYV
-763 NDFVFEG
+763 NDFVYEG
-770 NVLRVL
+770 NVLRVF
-776 LQADAEHRMRADDVT
+776 LQADAAQRMRPEDV
-791 SLRLRNNQGE
+791 SAMRLRNDQNQ

-825 FPSATL
+825 FPSATI
-831 SGQAAPGRS
+831 SGQAAAGQS
-840 SGAAIAEMERI
+840 SGSAIAEMARI
-851 ASHVLTGNL
+851 ADRVLTGNL
-860 TYEWTGTAFEEK
+860 SYEWTGTAFEEK
-872 QASGQIGMLLGLSL
+872 QAGGQIGLLLGISL
-886 VVVFLLLAALYESWA
+886 IVVFLLLAALYESWA
-901 IPVAVLL
+901 IPASVLL

-914 IGAVLLTML
+914 VGAVLLTMA

-955 KEQSEGKDALTAAK
+955 KEEAEGKDPATAAK

-976 RPILMTSVTFVLG
+976 RPILMTSLTFVLG
-989 MLPLVIATGA
+989 MMPLVLATGA

-1008 TGVMGSMLTA
+1008 TGVMGSMITA
-1018 TLFGIFFTPLF
+1018 TFFGIFFTPLF
-1029 YVSARRWLSR
+1029 YVAARKWLSR
-1039 KKRSIDLDDDLPPLA
+1039 KRRYSEEEDVAALQA
-1054 SGSGSGSGSG
+1054 
-1064 ESGGG
+1064 E
-1069 RRDA
+1069 RRDRRGDPGDA

>member
-20 VLFGAIALALLPV
+20 VLFGGIAVALLPV
-33 EQYPDVAPPSLSIT
+33 EQYPDVAPPSLSIS
-47 AAFSGADARTL
+47 AVFSGADARTL

-76 LYMSST
+76 LYMSSV
-82 SRSNGTMQIT
+82 SRANGTMQIT

-101 DIARTQVQ
+101 DIARSQVQ

-117 RLPLEVRQVGV
+117 RLPLEVRQIGV
-128 RVTKASSGFLMLL
+128 SVTKASSGFLMLL
-141 ALQATDGTTSAVA
+141 ALQATDGATNAVA

-188 LDPRKLT
+188 LDPRKLA

-201 SEVLQAIQEQNSQ
+201 SEVLQAVQEQNSQ

-249 IIVRANPDGST
+249 VIVRANPDGST
-260 VRVGDVA
+260 VRLGDVA

-280 TVNGKQSAGIA
+280 TVNGKASAGIA

-304 NAVRKRMTELQSTF
+304 RAVRQRMTELEPTF
-318 PRGVTWT
+318 PRGMTWT

-336 SVHGVIRTMVE
+336 SVHGVMQTMVE

-356 FLFLQDWRATLVPTI
+356 FLFLQDWRATVIPTI
-371 VVPIALIGTCAGLYL
+371 VVPITLIGTCAGLYL

-419 IMREEGLSAPRATV
+419 IMREEKLSAPRATV

-485 ALTLGAAMCAAL
+485 ALTLGAALCAAL
-497 LRSENAADARPKNA
+497 LRSEEASGPPKNA
-511 AARWL
+511 ASRLL

-523 NRGLDSGTVR
+523 NRGLDAGTGR
-533 YIRGVDSMLG
+533 YIGGVDSMLR

-548 LLVFVAACAITA
+548 LLVFVAACVITA
-560 FFFMR
+560 YFFVR

-591 QRTQHAIDQVEAF
+591 QRTQRAVDQVEAF
-604 LRQQPQVRNIA
+604 LRQQPQVRNVA

-621 FFGQGQSAALSFV
+621 FFGQGQSAAMSFV

-639 DERTGAANSAS
+639 NERSGEANSAS

-657 AAFQQIPEAIIFALD
+657 AAFRQIPEAVIFALD

-693 GVGGDA
+693 GVGGEA

-716 LAGVRAEGMPEAPQL
+716 LAGVRTEGMPEAPQL
-731 YVEIDRVKARALGL
+731 YVDIDRVKARALGL

-776 LQADAEHRMRADDVT
+776 LQADAEQRMRAEDVT
-791 SLRLRNNQGE
+791 SLRLRNNRGE

-831 SGQAAPGRS
+831 SGQAAAGRS

-872 QASGQIGMLLGLSL
+872 QAAGQIGMLLGLSL

-955 KEQSEGKDALTAAK
+955 KEESEGTDAMTAAK

-989 MLPLVIATGA
+989 MLPLVLATGA

-1029 YVSARRWLSR
+1029 YVATRRWLSR
-1039 KKRSIDLDDDLPPLA
+1039 KKRPVDLGDDDSPTPA
-1054 SGSGSGSGSG
+1054 SAPVPGAG
-1064 ESGGG
+1064 ELSGGS
-1069 RRDA
+1069 RDA

>member
-8 RPVFAWVIALFT
+8 RPVFAWVIALFI
-20 VLFGAIALALLPV
+20 VLFGSIALALLPV
-33 EQYPDVAPPSLSIT
+33 EQYPDVAPPSLTIS
-47 AAFSGADARTL
+47 AVYSGADASTL

-63 SIIEDEMN
+63 SIVEDEMN

-76 LYMSST
+76 LYMSSV

-92 VVLKPGTNL
+92 VVLKPGTDL

-117 RLPLEVRQVGV
+117 RLPLEVRQIGLS
-128 RVTKASSGFLMLL
+128 VTKASSGFLMLL
-141 ALQATDGTTSAVA
+141 ALQATDGTTDAVA

-160 NNIVNELRR
+160 NNIINELRR

-188 LDPRKLT
+188 LDPRKLA

-214 TAGGGLGDQPIA
+214 TAGGSLGDQPIA

-236 TQSRFSTPEQFRE
+236 TQSRFTTPEQFRE
-249 IIVRANPDGST
+249 IIVHANPDGST

-280 TVNGKQSAGIA
+280 TVNGKASAGIA

-304 NAVRKRMTELQSTF
+304 SAVRQRMAELQPIF
-318 PRGVTWT
+318 PRGVAWT

-336 SVHGVIRTMVE
+336 SVQGVIRTMVE

-356 FLFLQDWRATLVPTI
+356 FLFLQDWRATVIPTI

-419 IMREEGLSAPRATV
+419 IMREEGLGAPRATV

-475 AVSITLSTLL
+475 AVSILLSTML
-485 ALTLGAAMCAAL
+485 ALTLGAALCAAL
-497 LRSENAADARPKNA
+497 LRSEAAAKERPKNA
-511 AARWL
+511 ASRL
-516 QRVFDGF
+516 LHRVFDGF
-523 NRGLDSGTVR
+523 NRGLDAGTTR
-533 YIRGVDSMLG
+533 YIVGVDAMLR

-548 LLVFVAACAITA
+548 LLVFVAACAITV
-560 FFFMR
+560 FFFTR

-575 QGHIFVTYT
+575 QGHIFITYT
-584 GAPGSTE
+584 GPPGSTD

-604 LRQQPQVRNIA
+604 LRTQPQVRNVA

-639 DERTGAANSAS
+639 DERSGEANSAS

-657 AAFQQIPEAIIFALD
+657 AAFRQIPEAIIFALD

-693 GVGGDA
+693 GIGGEA

-709 EASQSPL
+709 EASQSPV

-776 LQADAEHRMRADDVT
+776 LQADAELRMRAEDVT
-791 SLRLRNNQGE
+791 SLRLRNNRGE

-860 TYEWTGTAFEEK
+860 SYEWTGTALEEK

-955 KEQSEGKDALTAAK
+955 KEESEGRDALAAAK
-969 NGAQQRL
+969 SGAQQRL

-989 MLPLVIATGA
+989 MLPLVLATGA

-1018 TLFGIFFTPLF
+1018 TMFGIFFTPLF
-1029 YVSARRWLSR
+1029 YVAARRWLSR
-1039 KKRSIDLDDDLPPLA
+1039 KKRSIDLDDDDLPTAMPRD
-1054 SGSGSGSGSG
+1054 
-1064 ESGGG
+1064 SGGG
-1069 RRDA
+1069 QRDA

>member
-20 VLFGAIALALLPV
+20 VLFGGIALALLPV

-109 DRLSRVEP
+109 DRLARVEP

-128 RVTKASSGFLMLL
+128 RVTKASSGFLMLI
-141 ALQATDGTTSAVA
+141 ALQAIDGATSAVA

-188 LDPRKLT
+188 LDPGKLA

-280 TVNGKQSAGIA
+280 TVNGKASAGIA

-318 PRGVTWT
+318 PSGVSWA

-336 SVHGVIRTMVE
+336 SVHGVIRTMIE

-475 AVSITLSTLL
+475 AVSIMLSTLL

-497 LRSENAADARPKNA
+497 LRSEAAAAGAKPKNV
-511 AARWL
+511 AARL
-516 QRVFDGF
+516 LHRVFDGF
-523 NRGLDSGTVR
+523 NRGLEAGTVR
-533 YIRGVDSMLG
+533 YIGGVDSMLR

-548 LLVFVAACAITA
+548 LLVFVAACAITV
-560 FFFMR
+560 FFFLR

-639 DERTGAANSAS
+639 DERPGEANSAS

-657 AAFQQIPEAIIFALD
+657 AAFMQIPEALIFSLD

-699 LQQAARRMMI
+699 LQQAARRIMI
-709 EASQSPL
+709 EAAQSPI

-754 ALTFGSNYV
+754 ALTFGANYV

-791 SLRLRNNQGE
+791 SLRLRNDRGE

-825 FPSATL
+825 FPSSTL

-851 ASHVLTGNL
+851 ASHVLSGNL

-872 QASGQIGMLLGLSL
+872 QAAGQIGMLLGLSL
-886 VVVFLLLAALYESWA
+886 IVVFLLLAALYESWA

-955 KEQSEGKDALTAAK
+955 KEESEGKDAWAAAK

-989 MLPLVIATGA
+989 MLPLVLATGA

-1029 YVSARRWLSR
+1029 YVAARRWLSR
-1039 KKRSIDLDDDLPPLA
+1039 RKRSIDLDDDLPPLA
-1054 SGSGSGSGSG
+1054 PEAGDA
-1064 ESGGG
+1064 SGGG
-1069 RRDA
+1069 RHDA

>member
-8 RPVFAWVIALFT
+8 RPVFAWVIALFI
-20 VLFGAIALALLPV
+20 VLFGSIALALLPV
-33 EQYPDVAPPSLSIT
+33 EQYPDVAPPSLTIS
-47 AAFSGADARTL
+47 AVYSGADASTL

-63 SIIEDEMN
+63 SIVEDELN

-76 LYMSST
+76 LYMSSV

-92 VVLKPGTNL
+92 VVLKPGTDL

-117 RLPLEVRQVGV
+117 RLPLEVRQIGLS
-128 RVTKASSGFLMLL
+128 VTKASSGFLMLL
-141 ALQATDGTTSAVA
+141 ALQATDGTTDAVA

-188 LDPRKLT
+188 LDPRKLA

-214 TAGGGLGDQPIA
+214 TAGGSLGDQPIA

-236 TQSRFSTPEQFRE
+236 TQSRFTTPEQFRE
-249 IIVRANPDGST
+249 IIVHANPDGST

-280 TVNGKQSAGIA
+280 TVNGKASAGIA

-304 NAVRKRMTELQSTF
+304 NAVRQRMAELQPIF
-318 PRGVTWT
+318 PRGVAWT

-356 FLFLQDWRATLVPTI
+356 FLFLQDWRATVIPTI

-419 IMREEGLSAPRATV
+419 IMREEGLGAPRATV

-475 AVSITLSTLL
+475 AVSILLSTML
-485 ALTLGAAMCAAL
+485 ALTLGAALCAAL
-497 LRSENAADARPKNA
+497 LRSEAAAKERPKNA
-511 AARWL
+511 ASRL
-516 QRVFDGF
+516 LHRVFDGF
-523 NRGLDSGTVR
+523 NRGLDAGTTR
-533 YIRGVDSMLG
+533 YIVGVDAMLR

-548 LLVFVAACAITA
+548 LLVFVAACAITV
-560 FFFMR
+560 FFFTR

-575 QGHIFVTYT
+575 QGHIFITYT
-584 GAPGSTE
+584 GPPGSTD

-604 LRQQPQVRNIA
+604 LRTQPQVRNVA

-639 DERTGAANSAS
+639 DERSGEANSAS

-657 AAFQQIPEAIIFALD
+657 AAFRQIPEAIIFALD

-693 GVGGDA
+693 GIGGEA

-716 LAGVRAEGMPEAPQL
+716 LTGVRAEGMPEAPQL
-731 YVEIDRVKARALGL
+731 YVDIDRVKARALGL

-776 LQADAEHRMRADDVT
+776 LQADAEQRMRAEDVT
-791 SLRLRNNQGE
+791 SLRLRNNRGE

-860 TYEWTGTAFEEK
+860 TYEWTGTALEEK

-955 KEQSEGKDALTAAK
+955 KEESEGRDALAAAK
-969 NGAQQRL
+969 SGAQQRL

-989 MLPLVIATGA
+989 MLPLVLATGA

-1018 TLFGIFFTPLF
+1018 TMFGVFFTPLF
-1029 YVSARRWLSR
+1029 YVAARRWLSR
-1039 KKRSIDLDDDLPPLA
+1039 KKRSTDLDDDDLPTAMPRD
-1054 SGSGSGSGSG
+1054 
-1064 ESGGG
+1064 SGGG
-1069 RRDA
+1069 QRDA

>member
-8 RPVFAWVIALFT
+8 RPVFAWVIALFI
-20 VLFGAIALALLPV
+20 VLFGTIALTLLPV

-47 AAFSGADARTL
+47 AAFSGADASTL

-63 SIIEDEMN
+63 SIVEDEMN

-76 LYMSST
+76 LYMSSV

-92 VVLKPGTNL
+92 VVLKPGTDL

-188 LDPRKLT
+188 LDPRKLA

-236 TQSRFSTPEQFRE
+236 TQSRFTTPEQFRE
-249 IIVRANPDGST
+249 IIVHANPDGST

-280 TVNGKQSAGIA
+280 TVNGKASAGIA

-304 NAVRKRMTELQSTF
+304 NAVRQRMTELQPIF
-318 PRGVTWT
+318 PRGVAWT

-336 SVHGVIRTMVE
+336 SVQGVIRTMVE

-356 FLFLQDWRATLVPTI
+356 FLFLQNWRATVIPTI

-419 IMREEGLSAPRATV
+419 IMREEGLGAPRATV

-475 AVSITLSTLL
+475 AVSILLSTLL
-485 ALTLGAAMCAAL
+485 ALTLGAALCAAL
-497 LRSENAADARPKNA
+497 LRSEAAARERPKNPA
-511 AARWL
+511 SRML
-516 QRVFDGF
+516 HRVFDGF
-523 NRGLDSGTVR
+523 NRGLDAGTTR
-533 YIRGVDSMLG
+533 YIGGVDAMLR

-548 LLVFVAACAITA
+548 LLVFVAACAITV
-560 FFFMR
+560 FFFTR

-575 QGHIFVTYT
+575 QGHIFITYT
-584 GAPGSTE
+584 GPPGSTD
-591 QRTQHAIDQVEAF
+591 QRTQRAIDQVEAF
-604 LRQQPQVRNIA
+604 LRTQPQVRNVA

-639 DERTGAANSAS
+639 DERSGEANSAS

-657 AAFQQIPEAIIFALD
+657 AAFRQIPEAIIFALD
-672 PPPIPSL
+672 PPAIPSL

-685 TMKIQDRS
+685 TIKIQDRS
-693 GVGGDA
+693 GIGGEA

-754 ALTFGSNYV
+754 ALTFGANYV

-776 LQADAEHRMRADDVT
+776 LQADAEQRMRAEDVT
-791 SLRLRNNQGE
+791 SLRLRNNRGE

-860 TYEWTGTAFEEK
+860 TYEWTGTALEEK

-955 KEQSEGKDALTAAK
+955 KEESEGRDALAAAK
-969 NGAQQRL
+969 SGAQQRL

-989 MLPLVIATGA
+989 MLPLVLATGA

-1018 TLFGIFFTPLF
+1018 TMFGVFFTPLF
-1029 YVSARRWLSR
+1029 YVAARRWLSR
-1039 KKRSIDLDDDLPPLA
+1039 KKRSIDLDDDDLPTAMPRD
-1054 SGSGSGSGSG
+1054 
-1064 ESGGG
+1064 SGGG
-1069 RRDA
+1069 QRDA